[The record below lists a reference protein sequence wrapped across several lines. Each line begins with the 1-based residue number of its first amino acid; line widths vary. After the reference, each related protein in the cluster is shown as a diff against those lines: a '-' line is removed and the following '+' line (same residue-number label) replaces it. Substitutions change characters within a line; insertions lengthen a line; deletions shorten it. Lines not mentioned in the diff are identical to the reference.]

1 MASRSSPGHEAARA
15 RIVRPATLARPPRVI
30 QAKRRAVRIEGL
42 CRNQGCAAFGQLA
55 LQWPRSAPGQAPGGP
70 DLRAASANQPPPLGA
85 ALAPRPYRACFRP
98 CSMRWPGRCARQWAA
113 GRRTP
118 ASRAAQA
125 AAAASCRR
133 HVLRRRGSP
142 CTDARCCL
150 AARSWSKVPPD
161 GTAPKLGR
169 ASAAA
174 VAAGVSAS
182 ADVSPAMLRA
192 HRRPS
197 GRRHVSVLCPQPTRC
212 GCRRG
217 GSGRPTAQR

>member
-1 MASRSSPGHEAARA
+1 MDSRRAWVDSRRAWADRSSWLSGGLVQRQIRHQAA
-15 RIVRPATLARPPRVI
+15 PSS
-30 QAKRRAVRIEGL
+30 
-42 CRNQGCAAFGQLA
+42 GQ
-55 LQWPRSAPGQAPGGP
+55 
-70 DLRAASANQPPPLGA
+70 
-85 ALAPRPYRACFRP
+85 PRPTRHSHLGRDGPQAISGHSGRAFRQIR
-98 CSMRWPGRCARQWAA
+98 MRWPGRCAGQWAA
-113 GRRTP
+113 ARRTP
-118 ASRAAQA
+118 APRAARA

-150 AARSWSKVPPD
+150 AARSWNKVLPD

-169 ASAAA
+169 ATAAA

-182 ADVSPAMLRA
+182 AGVPPVTLRA

-197 GRRHVSVLCPQPTRC
+197 GRRHVSVLCLQPRRC

-217 GSGRPTAQR
+217 GSGRPTAQRWHSVASGCTQSSTRQP